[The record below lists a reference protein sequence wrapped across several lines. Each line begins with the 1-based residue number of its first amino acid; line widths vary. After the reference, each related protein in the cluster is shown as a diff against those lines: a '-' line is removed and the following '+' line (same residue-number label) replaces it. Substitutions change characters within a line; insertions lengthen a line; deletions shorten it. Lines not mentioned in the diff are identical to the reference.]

1 MALDVTI
8 TSKPQATKAK
18 IDKFTKSKKKT
29 AYQ

>member
-18 IDKFTKSKKKT
+18 IDKYTKSNKET
-29 AYQ
+29 EYQ